1 MPSGM
6 GFEVYIRQAVRQRY
20 PSNARYKIYEQ
31 YPVSGVGVLD
41 FYVVR
46 ERERIVIDAKDKGKL
61 AMSDIGQVD
70 YYARELSATERIIY
84 IANDT
89 RVPDSV
95 KEEADRLA
103 IQITRTQYR
112 T

>member
-1 MPSGM
+1 MPSGTD
-6 GFEVYIRQAVRQRY
+6 FEVYIYPTVRQRY
-20 PSNARYKIYEQ
+20 PSNAGYKIFEQ
-31 YPVSGVGVLD
+31 YFVQGVGVLD

-46 ERERIVIDAKDKGKL
+46 ERERIVIDAKDKETL
-61 AMSDIGQVD
+61 AKSDIAQVD
-70 YYARELSATERIIY
+70 HYARELRATQRIIY

-89 RVPDSV
+89 CVPDSV

-103 IQITRTQYR
+103 IQIIRTQYR